1 MKQRIEFYQA
11 ALKPSQDRASLSTLW
26 QISLVLVLLWGL
38 KFAFA
43 GFEQYQLQQQNAA
56 LQASAQEGEVQVQ
69 RLQQTLA
76 DLKASQ
82 DDSERE
88 QIERNIQARQQLLGL
103 LQQKN
108 LMSYATILKDLAHI
122 PWKDVAL
129 QGLTLQG
136 KQMVLRGEAA
146 NASAVPQWILGFEQR
161 NSLRGHGFSQL
172 AISERE
178 QGGLSFSLYSAE
190 EAQ

>member
-1 MKQRIEFYQA
+1 MKQRIEFYQT

-26 QISLVLVLLWGL
+26 QISLVICLLWGL

-43 GFEQYQLQQQNAA
+43 GYQQYQLQQYNGA
-56 LQASAQEGEVQVQ
+56 LQTSAQDGEAQVQ
-69 RLQQTLA
+69 RLQQTLT

-146 NASAVPQWILGFEQR
+146 HASAVPQWILGFEQR
-161 NSLRGHGFSQL
+161 NTLRGHGFSQL